1 MNSGRQATHRDYVAI
16 IGGTAATAKGRYE
29 KRMNAYYFRSSQQTV
44 RLLLDPA
51 QGGSILDVGTSHGN
65 WLGFL
70 RGLGF
75 GRVLGVE
82 IDRERAE
89 LARRTGYDEVF
100 NTDAAELPCPPNSID
115 QAVSNDVFVHIL
127 QLEDKAA
134 VLKEI
139 ERVLRPGGVFV
150 FNQPMSR
157 AFGHSAYT
165 VERHCS
171 YMTLDETLRLI
182 AGNTR
187 FVVEDLKPGY
197 FANGS
202 FAPSRG
208 ERVLRSR
215 MWLPGSVSMLLL
227 FDRLRARSRE
237 LEQSDFVYFK
247 LRKPSGA

>member
-1 MNSGRQATHRDYVAI
+1 VSTDRQATHRDYVAI
-16 IGGTAATAKGRYE
+16 IGGTAATAKGWYE
-29 KRMNAYYFRSSQQTV
+29 KRMNVYYLTSSQQTV
-44 RLLLDPA
+44 GALLDPA
-51 QGGSILDVGTSHGN
+51 AAGSILDVGTSHGN
-65 WLGFL
+65 WLRFL

-82 IDRERAE
+82 IDQERAE

-100 NTDAAELPCPPNSID
+100 NTDAAELPCAPDSVD

-127 QLEDKAA
+127 RLEDKAA
-134 VLKEI
+134 VLKEV

-165 VERHCS
+165 VEGYCS
-171 YMTLDETLRLI
+171 YMTLDEILRLV
-182 AGNTR
+182 AGNTG
-187 FVVEDLKPGY
+187 FVVEDVKPGY

-202 FAPSRG
+202 FEPSRI
-208 ERVLRSR
+208 ERAVRSR
-215 MWLPGSVSMLLL
+215 MWIPGSVSMLLL
-227 FDRLRARSRE
+227 LDRLRVRSRE

-247 LRKPSGA
+247 LRKPTGA